1 MVHLRGRPVPL
12 ALFSPFFLLI
22 APWVAAWDKM
32 ISMKR
37 REFPIPL
44 FATLAFALGACSAGA
59 QKLSNEKAPET
70 FRVNFDTSKGPGV
83 IEVTRADAPNGADR
97 FYNLVKAKYLDGA
110 RFFRVIPGF
119 MAQFGLAA
127 DPAVS
132 KAWDVPIQDDPV
144 IASNVR
150 GAVTFAAT
158 SAPNSRSTQL
168 FINFGDNSRL
178 DASRFAPFG
187 MVVSGMENVDQIYSG
202 DGENPDQPQIEE
214 QGNAYLEKTF
224 PQLDYI

>member
-1 MVHLRGRPVPL
+1 MKT
-12 ALFSPFFLLI
+12 FLLI
-22 APWVAAWDKM
+22 ASAA
-32 ISMKR
+32 
-37 REFPIPL
+37 FV
-44 FATLAFALGACSAGA
+44 LGACSAGA
-59 QKLSNEKAPET
+59 QHPTKETAPAT
-70 FRVNFDTSKGPGV
+70 FPVNLDTSRGPGV
-83 IEVTRADAPNGADR
+83 IEVTRASAPNGADR

-202 DGENPDQPQIEE
+202 DGENPDQPQIE
-214 QGNAYLEKTF
+214 
-224 PQLDYI
+224 